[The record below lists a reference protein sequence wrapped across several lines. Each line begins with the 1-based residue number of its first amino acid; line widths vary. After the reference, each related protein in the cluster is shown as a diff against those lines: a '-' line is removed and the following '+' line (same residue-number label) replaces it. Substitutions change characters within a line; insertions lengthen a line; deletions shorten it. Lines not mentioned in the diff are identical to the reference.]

1 VDSALSPPSG
11 SPAQP
16 AAGTKDAGQ
25 SVVASGVDESRGFVD
40 LPGNP
45 PPENAEIIWYESR
58 GKKLR
63 MLFAAEPKGGVK
75 TRGTVWVCPGRTEFI
90 EKYFEVA
97 RDLQKRGFALAIFDW
112 PGQGLSPRLLKDPML
127 GHIRTFGQYVDAL
140 RRGIEKIGHKAPSPH
155 LILAHSMGGA
165 IALEAMRLRQ
175 VKVEA
180 AAFSSPMWGLKIW
193 FGQRWLARLARFFGM
208 GARPVQPPQPPETFA
223 NNLLTHDE
231 KRWHVQRDLIA
242 AEPRLNLGGPTIAWG
257 VASLNVSRG
266 FEQPAALDHLR
277 KTPILIASA
286 PQEALVA
293 NAAQKKI
300 AKRLKHAKL
309 ISIDGAR
316 HEILMETD
324 ERRDK
329 FWRAFDELCKRA
341 GI

>member
-1 VDSALSPPSG
+1 VDSVLSPPAGAPAQPGAPG
-11 SPAQP
+11 SPA
-16 AAGTKDAGQ
+16 AAGIPG
-25 SVVASGVDESRGFVD
+25 SGVDESRGFVD

-63 MLFAAEPKGGVK
+63 LLFAAEPKGGVK

-112 PGQGLSPRLLKDPML
+112 PGQGLSPRLLKDPMK
-127 GHIRTFGQYVDAL
+127 GHIRTFGQYVDAF
-140 RRGIEKIGHKAPSPH
+140 RRGVEKVGRKAPKPH

-175 VKVEA
+175 VEVEA
-180 AAFSSPMWGLKIW
+180 AAFSAPMWGLKIW
-193 FGQRWLARLARFFGM
+193 FVQRWLARLARFVGL
-208 GARPVQPPQPPETFA
+208 GARPAQPPQPEETFA
-223 NNLLTHDE
+223 TTQLTHDE
-231 KRWHVQRDLIA
+231 KRWRVQRDLIA
-242 AEPRLNLGGPTIAWG
+242 LEPRLDLGGPTIAWG

-277 KTPILIASA
+277 KTPMLIASA
-286 PQEALVA
+286 PQEALVS

-300 AKRLKHAKL
+300 AKRLKHARL

-316 HEILMETD
+316 HEILMESD
-324 ERRDK
+324 ESREQ
-329 FWRAFDELCKRA
+329 FWRAFDELCRRA